1 MLQDI
6 HIIHAKLMLFI
17 LVIILSLPRVPL
29 LNAKACL
36 NHNRSV
42 PPNPTTSP
50 NRLRGYSAVVA
61 TMLKP
66 PTSSLSKSQN
76 KEKLHFT
83 KTKLC
88 NQGGTGIMTPNGFA
102 N

>member
-1 MLQDI
+1 M
-6 HIIHAKLMLFI
+6 
-17 LVIILSLPRVPL
+17 
-29 LNAKACL
+29 
-36 NHNRSV
+36 NHNRSE
-42 PPNPTTSP
+42 PLSPTIAL
-50 NRLRGYSAVVA
+50 NRLRGYGAVSA

-83 KTKLC
+83 KLN
-88 NQGGTGIMTPNGFA
+88 NQGGIMTSNGFA